1 MRIKKLLSLAT
12 VLITLSLSGCS
23 NFNFENIS
31 TSFSNAPNHP
41 LKTKTDLKIE
51 YVLTSGA
58 WKYQR
63 QSDDCADT
71 LWTQSFHK
79 NRYYKSGG
87 SACLLK
93 DAFSVEAES
102 WHIKNQFLYIVNLS
116 PSDDD
121 DIILKYGID
130 FLDNKKLILSSKGFK
145 YTFLK

>member
-1 MRIKKLLSLAT
+1 MRTRVFLSLFS
-12 VLITLSLSGCS
+12 LLLTLGLSGCS
-23 NFNFENIS
+23 NFNFDNIN
-31 TSFSNAPNHP
+31 TAFTNETNP
-41 LKTKTDLKIE
+41 LKTEKDRKIE
-51 YVLTSGA
+51 SVLTSGT

-63 QSDDCADT
+63 QSADCKDT
-71 LWTQSFHK
+71 TWTQRFHK

-93 DAFSVEAES
+93 DAFSVDAES
-102 WHIKNQFLYIVNLS
+102 WHIKNQRLYIVNLS